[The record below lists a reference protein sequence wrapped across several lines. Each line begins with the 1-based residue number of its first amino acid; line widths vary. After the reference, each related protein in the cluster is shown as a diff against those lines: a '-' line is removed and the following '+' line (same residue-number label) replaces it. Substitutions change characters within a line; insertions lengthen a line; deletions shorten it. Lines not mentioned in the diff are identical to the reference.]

1 MKKILFFL
9 NSTLSCWDDSLQKL
23 SLIDP
28 YIGELTDYQEMK
40 IFSDNSTM
48 TDAGLV
54 IFQKE
59 KNKFYV
65 FHGKIVFYDCV
76 VGKTVS
82 VYNLK
87 GELVKQCIF
96 TSDRTII
103 ELPSGMYVVTG
114 GHKVLVN

>member
-59 KNKFYV
+59 KNKFYKG
-65 FHGKIVFYDCV
+65 FFKI
-76 VGKTVS
+76 
-82 VYNLK
+82 
-87 GELVKQCIF
+87 
-96 TSDRTII
+96 
-103 ELPSGMYVVTG
+103 
-114 GHKVLVN
+114 